1 MNINGKDLS
10 WIAEKSPLGLAVME
24 YLIVH
29 RDEPV
34 TATNICDLF
43 RNKEKSADPAG
54 ALRTLISRF
63 RIILKGMD
71 PDLSK
76 CIITY
81 DNCYQ
86 WKTPP
91 NTIIRSARRLL
102 LRN

>member
-10 WIAEKSPLGLAVME
+10 WIAEKSPLGLAIME
-24 YLIVH
+24 YLIIH
-29 RDEPV
+29 RDEPIT
-34 TATNICDLF
+34 TAYICNLF
-43 RNKEKSADPAG
+43 WDKEKSADPAG

-63 RIILKGMD
+63 RVILKGMD
-71 PDLSK
+71 PDLSR